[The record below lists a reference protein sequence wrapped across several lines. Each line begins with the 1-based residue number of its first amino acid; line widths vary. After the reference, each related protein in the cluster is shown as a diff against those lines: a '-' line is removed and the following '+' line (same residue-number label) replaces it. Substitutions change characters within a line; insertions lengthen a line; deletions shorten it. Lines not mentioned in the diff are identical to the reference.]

1 MMYCLFIVCHV
12 VACRK
17 HINKAIREMSSIS
30 IKNKL
35 TLAFVF
41 VILVMSGIQTYMTG
55 KQLLEETYR
64 SVKQYGETLLEANV
78 SGMDKWIQGR
88 INVINAA
95 KDAFEYTNEPTGYF
109 TQTTNAGRFQ
119 TAYAGLSSG
128 EFLQGANLPVPD
140 GYDPRQRSWYTDA
153 MAENGLFITEPYI
166 DVATKGLVV
175 TIALPFATNG
185 FEGVVGADLNID
197 DLVKDIVNLDE
208 TGVEAFL
215 VNRSGQ
221 IVAHKDSEFT
231 LKSISLIDSALNAT
245 LISSLAQSGEFKEVE
260 INGSE
265 SFISSRQVN
274 NTDWYFTVVID
285 KENAFSSY
293 RAVLKQTAIMGLI
306 QTLIIGMLALFFI
319 QKALTPL
326 NTLSRSMEAMSKGDG
341 DLTQRIE
348 VETKDE
354 IGQLAMHVNAFIA
367 KLQEIVRDIADSSNQ
382 LEQQSQISTDV
393 AKQTSDGLAVQLNE
407 MSQIATAVHEMSAAA
422 DEVANNAQQT
432 ASSALG
438 STQYCDEG
446 KRVIVRNQ
454 ESITSL
460 AQQVESAS
468 SVIRAL
474 EKNALDINTILSTIS
489 EIAEQTNL
497 LALNAAIEAARA
509 GEQGRGFAVVA
520 DEVRVLSQR
529 THSSTDEIRQMIENL
544 QKNSVEAVESMQISQ
559 ELAQS
564 SVDDASNATTALE
577 QISRSIQEISDMA
590 SQISNAASEQRTVTE
605 EVSKN
610 IQLANDVSDRMSV
623 QADSSSQLSEEL
635 RSISK
640 QLNDQ
645 VSLFKY

>member
-1 MMYCLFIVCHV
+1 
-12 VACRK
+12 
-17 HINKAIREMSSIS
+17 MSSIS

-41 VILVMSGIQTYMTG
+41 VILIMSGIQTYMTG

-119 TAYAGLSSG
+119 TAYAGLSTG
-128 EFLQGANLPVPD
+128 EFLQGAKLPVPD

-185 FEGVVGADLNID
+185 FEGVVGAELNID

-306 QTLIIGMLALFFI
+306 QTLIIAMLALFFI

>member
-1 MMYCLFIVCHV
+1 
-12 VACRK
+12 
-17 HINKAIREMSSIS
+17 
-30 IKNKL
+30 
-35 TLAFVF
+35 
-41 VILVMSGIQTYMTG
+41 MSGIQTYMTG

-119 TAYAGLSSG
+119 TAYAGLSTG
-128 EFLQGANLPVPD
+128 EFLQGAKLPVPD

-185 FEGVVGADLNID
+185 FEGVVGAELNID

-306 QTLIIGMLALFFI
+306 QTLIIAMLALFFI

>member
-1 MMYCLFIVCHV
+1 
-12 VACRK
+12 
-17 HINKAIREMSSIS
+17 MSSIS

-41 VILVMSGIQTYMTG
+41 VILIMSGIQTYMTG

-95 KDAFEYTNEPTGYF
+95 KDAFQYTDEPTGYF

-119 TAYAGLSSG
+119 TSYAGLSTG
-128 EFLQGANLPVPD
+128 EFLQGANLPVPE
-140 GYDPRQRSWYTDA
+140 GYDPRERAWYRDA
-153 MAENGLFITEPYI
+153 MARSGLFITEPYI

-175 TIALPFATNG
+175 TIALPFAANG

-306 QTLIIGMLALFFI
+306 QTLIIAMLALFFI

-489 EIAEQTNL
+489 ETAEQTNL

-529 THSSTDEIRQMIENL
+529 TRSSTDEIRQMIENL

>member
-1 MMYCLFIVCHV
+1 
-12 VACRK
+12 
-17 HINKAIREMSSIS
+17 
-30 IKNKL
+30 
-35 TLAFVF
+35 
-41 VILVMSGIQTYMTG
+41 MSGIQTYMTG

-119 TAYAGLSSG
+119 TAYAGLSTG

-153 MAENGLFITEPYI
+153 MAENGLFITGPYI

-231 LKSISLIDSALNAT
+231 LKSISLIDNALNAT
-245 LISSLAQSGEFKEVE
+245 LISSLAQSSEFKEVE

-306 QTLIIGMLALFFI
+306 QTLIIAMLALFFI

-407 MSQIATAVHEMSAAA
+407 MSQIATAVHEMSVAA

>member
-1 MMYCLFIVCHV
+1 
-12 VACRK
+12 
-17 HINKAIREMSSIS
+17 
-30 IKNKL
+30 
-35 TLAFVF
+35 
-41 VILVMSGIQTYMTG
+41 MSGIQTYMTG

-231 LKSISLIDSALNAT
+231 LKSISLIDNALNAT
-245 LISSLAQSGEFKEVE
+245 LIGSLAQSGEFKEVE

>member
-1 MMYCLFIVCHV
+1 
-12 VACRK
+12 
-17 HINKAIREMSSIS
+17 MSSIS

-231 LKSISLIDSALNAT
+231 LKSISLIDNALNAT
-245 LISSLAQSGEFKEVE
+245 LIGSLAQSGEFKEVE